1 MGRPATGRSFV
12 VTSVGIF
19 RIAEGRVTELRATA
33 DRLGMLTQLG
43 ILPDIG

>member
-1 MGRPATGRSFV
+1 MEENKAIVQRLFITD
-12 VTSVGIF
+12 
-19 RIAEGRVTELRATA
+19 GRVTELRGAA